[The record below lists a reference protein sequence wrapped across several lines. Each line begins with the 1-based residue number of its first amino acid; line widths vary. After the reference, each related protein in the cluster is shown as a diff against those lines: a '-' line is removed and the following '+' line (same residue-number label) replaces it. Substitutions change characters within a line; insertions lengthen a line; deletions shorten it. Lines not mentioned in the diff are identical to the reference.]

1 MSLSREP
8 GRVVTGPLESLVP
21 AGLPQTEHDL
31 IASLAGESPLMFPR
45 ARRALRNVTG
55 DRAGRFLLGRVAPG
69 CWSMVHGEPG
79 WLVVRRQDEA
89 PADGDRSDDEVVA
102 FETARSAVADAMAGV
117 MADAEVALTSGLLE
131 VAGLLHRDT
140 SDLRGMWSLG
150 EAGQEIKERG
160 SGPSGPR
167 SHGLGL
173 PLESFEGC
181 RHGYFLRLPVTPPE
195 AGPFAGVRE
204 IYELATRA
212 MLPAD
217 ADAEETE
224 ELPEGTVLD
233 GHGSQDQEFLFTPE
247 TSFRRR
253 GLRGGPR
260 AYERRTYR
268 VQRPLRVHPGFPVD
282 KMLAPHPA
290 EDRAQDHQDRGYY
303 LVDSIAALVAWGA
316 LVEIDGADGR

>member
-1 MSLSREP
+1 M
-8 GRVVTGPLESLVP
+8 TGPLESLVP

-31 IASLAGESPLMFPR
+31 IASLDGESPLLFPW

-55 DRAGRFLLGRVAPG
+55 DRAGRFLLGRVTPG
-69 CWSMVHGEPG
+69 CWSVVRGEPG
-79 WLVVRRQDEA
+79 WLAVHRRDEA
-89 PADGDRSDDEVVA
+89 LVDGDRSGDEVVA

-131 VAGLLHRDT
+131 LAGLIHQDPRNLNVT
-140 SDLRGMWSLG
+140 WSLG
-150 EAGQEIKERG
+150 EAGRAIKERG
-160 SGPSGPR
+160 GERDGPR
-167 SHGLGL
+167 AQGPGL
-173 PLESFEGC
+173 PLEAFEG
-181 RHGYFLRLPVTPPE
+181 HLPDYFLRLPVPPPE
-195 AGPFAGVRE
+195 TGPFVSVRE
-204 IYELATRA
+204 IHALAARA
-212 MLPAD
+212 MLPVEAK
-217 ADAEETE
+217 ETKETE

-233 GHGSQDQEFLFTPE
+233 GYGSQDQEFLFTPE

-268 VQRPLRVHPGFPVD
+268 VQRPLRAHPGFPVD

-290 EDRAQDHQDRGYY
+290 EARTKDHEDRGYY
-303 LVDSIAALVAWGA
+303 LVDSIAALVASGA